1 MEVPESMFLEK
12 KQSPSMRREWIE
24 IFDSVSTLHLFSQS
38 PSMRREWIEISRFC
52 ENEAL
57 TNVSLHA
64 EGVD

>member
-1 MEVPESMFLEK
+1 MRREWIEMEVPESMFLEK
-12 KQSPSMRREWIE
+12 K
-24 IFDSVSTLHLFSQS
+24 QS